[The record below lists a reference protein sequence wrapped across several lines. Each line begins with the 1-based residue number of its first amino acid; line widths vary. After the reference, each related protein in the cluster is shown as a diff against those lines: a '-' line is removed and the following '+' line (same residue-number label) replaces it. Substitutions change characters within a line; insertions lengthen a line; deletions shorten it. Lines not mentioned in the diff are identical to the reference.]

1 MTAAN
6 IQERTRTRPA
16 WLVVLLCWIVIVL
29 DGYDL
34 IVYGTT
40 LPEILEEPWGMTA
53 TTAGVIASMGFVGM
67 MIGAMGAGYIAD
79 RLGRRKAIL
88 LCTAVFTVFTVL
100 TFLAPGPEVFGILRF
115 LAGVGLGGLMPSANA
130 LSGEFV
136 TEKNRSL
143 STTAMLSGIPIGGS
157 LAALLG
163 LWIIPTFGWQMMY
176 LLAGVGLILLVVLW
190 FVLPESPTWLREHG
204 REAEAERVAVE
215 WGVTTAYQAEAQAS
229 ATAAK
234 LGADA
239 RGTGLVGIL
248 RPPWLSATMIFAL
261 ASLFC
266 LFVWYGLGTWLPNIM
281 NEDPHFSALMPN
293 PLVFLLSLN
302 IGAIVGSF
310 LVAWLATRIGPV
322 RGSVVTAILT
332 VPSILF
338 LLTTP
343 ESGAATMA
351 ALLIAGI
358 GGHGTTCLVTTSVI
372 SHFPAR
378 LRGTALG
385 FTAGFGRI
393 GGIFAPYIAGAL
405 LDAGLGT
412 SGNFLMFALGATACL
427 VTVVAAL
434 LVLKPQRAVKIT
446 RTMGARIEE
455 QAASSTDESV
465 LNR

>member
-1 MTAAN
+1 MTAALP
-6 IQERTRTRPA
+6 ERARTKPA
-16 WLVVLLCWIVIVL
+16 WLVVLLCWIVIVM

-40 LPEILEEPWGMTA
+40 LPEILKEPWGMTA
-53 TTAGVIASMGFVGM
+53 TTAGVIASLGFVGM

-88 LCTAVFTVFTVL
+88 LCTAIFTVFTVL
-100 TFLAPGPEVFGILRF
+100 TFFAPGPEVFGVLRF
-115 LAGVGLGGLMPSANA
+115 LAGIGLGGLMPSANA

-136 TEKNRSL
+136 ADKNRSL

-163 LWIIPTFGWQMMY
+163 LWIIPTFGWQTMY
-176 LLAGVGLILLVVLW
+176 LLAGVGLILLVILW

-204 REAEAERVAVE
+204 REAEAEKVAAE
-215 WGVTTAYQAEAQAS
+215 WGVTHAYRAETQVA
-229 ATAAK
+229 ATARSDEAGP
-234 LGADA
+234 L
-239 RGTGLVGIL
+239 RTGLGGIL
-248 RPPWLSATMIFAL
+248 RPPWLTATTLFAL

-281 NEDPHFSALMPN
+281 KQDPHFSALMPN

-302 IGAIVGSF
+302 IGAVMGSF
-310 LVAWLATRIGPV
+310 LVAWLATRIGPQL
-322 RGSVVTAILT
+322 GSVVTAVLT
-332 VPSILF
+332 VPAILF

-343 ESGAATMA
+343 DSGMATMV

-372 SHFPAR
+372 SHFPSR

-385 FTAGFGRI
+385 FTAGFGRV
-393 GGIFAPYIAGAL
+393 GGIFAPYLAGAL
-405 LDAGLGT
+405 LDAGIGT
-412 SGNFLMFALGATACL
+412 NGNFLMFAIGATACL
-427 VTVVAAL
+427 ATVIAAL
-434 LVLKPQRAVKIT
+434 VVLKPQRPRVPPPSVT
-446 RTMGARIEE
+446 RSEKQDQTVEE
-455 QAASSTDESV
+455 EPA
-465 LNR
+465 LKR